1 MPQRVVRIKV
11 RKRLLGK
18 YVWKILERAC
28 RIANISREIFF
39 ILT

>member
-18 YVWKILERAC
+18 YVWKILEREE
-28 RIANISREIFF
+28 RVESQIFLGKYF
-39 ILT
+39 LF